1 MWKAYRIYV
10 SVSNNKD
17 LKKNKEILEQLLT
30 VKKELNAT
38 SSQDQF
44 AKWARLNRKYE
55 QLSQEWEKQSAN
67 VKIFQD
73 TFKRVLSLFLW
84 ILTRGFR
91 FYIQFKESKTPVFFL
106 PAFLL
111 PSWALWVLS
120 LPRSIYGMLFLMKI
134 LKIFFL
140 FLFSFITMAAEI
152 LTWHVGSVSLT
163 VWNFAVQKTISGIF
177 WSPNHQRRWLI
188 LIFYHLV

>member
-1 MWKAYRIYV
+1 MDLIISTILLSLFIHFFDKFAKKRTIDGAYRIYV

-120 LPRSIYGMLFLMKI
+120 LPRSIYG
-134 LKIFFL
+134 
-140 FLFSFITMAAEI
+140 
-152 LTWHVGSVSLT
+152 SVSLT

-177 WSPNHQRRWLI
+177 
-188 LIFYHLV
+188 